1 MANNRSKMFELAKK
15 EGYTLKSCKGSHY
28 KFEDKNGMIVVVP
41 FHSKEVTKG
50 MIKKIERDIERNK
63 CRQTTQKLK
72 REK

>member
-1 MANNRSKMFELAKK
+1 MSNNRDKMFDLVKE
-15 EGYTLKSCKGSHY
+15 EGYVLKSTKGSHY

-41 FHSKEVTKG
+41 FHSREVTKG